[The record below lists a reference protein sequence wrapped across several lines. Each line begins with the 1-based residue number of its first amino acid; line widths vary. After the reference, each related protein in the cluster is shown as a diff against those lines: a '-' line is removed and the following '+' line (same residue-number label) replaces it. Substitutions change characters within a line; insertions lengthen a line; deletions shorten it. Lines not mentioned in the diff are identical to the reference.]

1 MRFILS
7 THKPINAT
15 YKDAETGVVQYKVR
29 SPIKVHELISTISR
43 RIDSDIPRRNSG
55 SSQHGDSDGGA
66 ATVDSGRFGHL
77 AQISWYM
84 RAPSVMRIGGK
95 DIDPATFFQKPKVPW
110 YAFPERIFTAQDGK
124 EYRWCGG
131 AYHTKLKLNDGS
143 DTVVAEYKCKSV
155 GLITKKR
162 DPYIE
167 IFPPFEH
174 MVDEIMITFI
184 FVERLRKNRNDGTQ
198 QL

>member
-1 MRFILS
+1 MRLILS

-15 YKDAETGVVQYKVR
+15 YKDAETGIVQYKVR
-29 SPIKVHELISTISR
+29 SPIKVHELISTITR

-55 SSQHGDSDGGA
+55 ASDA
-66 ATVDSGRFGHL
+66 STDSGRFGLL
-77 AQISWYM
+77 AELSWHM

-95 DIDPATFFQKPKVPW
+95 DIDPTTFFQKPTSVKW
-110 YAFPERIFTAQDGK
+110 YSLPDRIFTAQDGK
-124 EYRWCGG
+124 EYRWRAG
-131 AYHTKLKLNDGS
+131 AHSTKLKLNDGS

-155 GLITKKR
+155 GLISKAR
-162 DPYIE
+162 DPSLE

-174 MVDEIMITFI
+174 MVDEIMITFV
-184 FVERLRKNRNDGTQ
+184 FVERLRRNRNDGTQ